1 MATST
6 EKLAKTR
13 RSSIKKTVK
22 DQSGAGR
29 IKVGELLSKAGYI
42 TATQFETAKKEV
54 QKNGTR
60 MSAVLRQLE
69 YIDEN
74 TVFNFLSRHHNYIP
88 AVIKNEP
95 PSPDAIKLMP
105 YELAKEYL
113 AFPLRLVGNTLQITM
128 AEPSNA
134 AAVEELQDELKKEL
148 SVCVSTENDIID
160 AYKKYYGIDDEE
172 ARSLLSVGAEESEEE
187 LSITEVDDFGAIVA
201 EAADDFEIEADIADD
216 GLDQFAASDAPII
229 KLVNGILVKA
239 VQDQVSDVHIEPY
252 ERSMQ
257 VRYRKDGSLFKS
269 MNLPLTIKNA
279 MTARVKILAGLDITE
294 RRVPQDGRIKMRLG
308 KNRAVDFRVSSLPTL
323 YGESVVLRILDKSAL
338 NVDLTQLGFE
348 QHTFEMLK
356 RCLARPQGMLLVTG
370 PTGSGKT
377 TTLYAALS
385 YLNTTERKIITV
397 EDPVEYN
404 IDGINQIQVKPQIGL
419 SFANALRSIVRQ
431 DPDVIMIGEMRD
443 TETAKIA
450 VQSALTGHLV
460 LSTLHTNDSAGSIT
474 RMLDMGVE
482 DYLLASTVNAVMAQR
497 LVRNLCH
504 ECRQS
509 YRPSPEEIRYWG
521 LERFTDATEPELYR
535 AVGCEKCGGTGYRGR
550 SAIVELM
557 VMTDPL
563 RRLVLEHAEAGKI
576 AAKAAEEG
584 MRSMFQDGLVKALA
598 GITSIEE
605 LVRVT
610 QED

>member
-1 MATST
+1 MVR
-6 EKLAKTR
+6 LLR
-13 RSSIKKTVK
+13 R
-22 DQSGAGR
+22 
-29 IKVGELLSKAGYI
+29 
-42 TATQFETAKKEV
+42 
-54 QKNGTR
+54 
-60 MSAVLRQLE
+60 
-69 YIDEN
+69 
-74 TVFNFLSRHHNYIP
+74 
-88 AVIKNEP
+88 
-95 PSPDAIKLMP
+95 
-105 YELAKEYL
+105 
-113 AFPLRLVGNTLQITM
+113 
-128 AEPSNA
+128 
-134 AAVEELQDELKKEL
+134 
-148 SVCVSTENDIID
+148 
-160 AYKKYYGIDDEE
+160 DDED
-172 ARSLLSVGAEESEEE
+172 L
-187 LSITEVDDFGAIVA
+187 DFGPLGYDPEA
-201 EAADDFEIEADIADD
+201 ERT
-216 GLDQFAASDAPII
+216 L
-229 KLVNGILVKA
+229 
-239 VQDQVSDVHIEPY
+239 
-252 ERSMQ
+252 R
-257 VRYRKDGSLFKS
+257 
-269 MNLPLTIKNA
+269 
-279 MTARVKILAGLDITE
+279 KILD
-294 RRVPQDGRIKMRLG
+294 
-308 KNRAVDFRVSSLPTL
+308 LPH
-323 YGESVVLRILDKSAL
+323 GV
-338 NVDLTQLGFE
+338 
-348 QHTFEMLK
+348 
-356 RCLARPQGMLLVTG
+356 LLVTG

-385 YLNTTERKIITV
+385 YLNTSERKIITV

-497 LVRNLCH
+497 LVRNLCP

-509 YRPSPEEIRYWG
+509 YRPPPEQIRYWG
-521 LERFTDATEPELYR
+521 LDRFTDEADPILYR

-576 AAKAAEEG
+576 ASQAAEEG